1 MALTEETIQDKIEI
15 VGDYKHV
22 QVRTAIVIKRDGVEI
37 SRAFSRHVV
46 APDADTSGESA
57 EVQAICAAV
66 LTLGHLRLMSVTN
79 RKISIWIVSRQS
91 TTALLL
97 PAVALLTLKATHY
110 LSQHTA
116 LRL

>member
-22 QVRTAIVIKRDGVEI
+22 QVRTATVIKRDGVEI

-46 APDADTSGESA
+46 APNDDITGESA

-66 LTLGHLRLMSVTN
+66 HTQAVKDSYASHIAAQAAEMAPV
-79 RKISIWIVSRQS
+79 
-91 TTALLL
+91 AEE
-97 PAVALLTLKATHY
+97 PAGE
-110 LSQHTA
+110 
-116 LRL
+116 